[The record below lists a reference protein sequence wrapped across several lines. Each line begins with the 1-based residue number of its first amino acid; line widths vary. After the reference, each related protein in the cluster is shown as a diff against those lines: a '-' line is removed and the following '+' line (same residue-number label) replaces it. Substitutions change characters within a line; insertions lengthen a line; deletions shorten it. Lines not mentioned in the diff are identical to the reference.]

1 MKHIKEFKIF
11 EGEYY
16 TDEDIKKFKDNL
28 PIFAKFM
35 KKIIINFGYKC
46 VDFSENND
54 IMLSFYLKK
63 DEKILFSIMTGD
75 DEYFVLESFNKSNNY
90 IIESIPEYM
99 KTINGI
105 KFNKQVGDSEYEF
118 YIPDDINY
126 VINQISNEKILMF
139 ASSQKYNV

>member
-46 VDFSENND
+46 VDFSENDD
-54 IMLSFYLKK
+54 IMLSFYLKN

>member
-1 MKHIKEFKIF
+1 
-11 EGEYY
+11 
-16 TDEDIKKFKDNL
+16 
-28 PIFAKFM
+28 
-35 KKIIINFGYKC
+35 
-46 VDFSENND
+46 
-54 IMLSFYLKK
+54 
-63 DEKILFSIMTGD
+63 MTGD

-105 KFNKQVGDSEYEF
+105 KFNNQVGDSEYEF
-118 YIPDDINY
+118 YIQDDIND